1 MNLRD
6 HVEQV
11 FEPLE
16 KHDVA
21 DETCPQAEELLDDML
36 KQLEIVYEALGMSFE
51 ADCTEKFLDAFQDHM
66 AKYTDLIHV
75 NQDLHAKVEAHR
87 QTLNTV
93 GRRRLPDTREG
104 ITRKFKVQ
112 KTPHTNV
119 CPQCQHKWEE
129 SGEMKIYATVSCFPE
144 DGKPGELFLTVDRLG
159 STAHGALN
167 AAAILLSVGLQYGID
182 LSVFTSKLRGM
193 TFGPGGL
200 TGDPEFRRASS
211 VLDLIAQWLE
221 KRFLKATTTG
231 EYFDG

>member
-6 HVEQV
+6 YVENI

-16 KHDVA
+16 KHDIV
-21 DETCPQAEELLDDML
+21 DETVPQAEELLDDML
-36 KQLEIVYEALGMSFE
+36 KQLEIVYEALEVPFE
-51 ADCTEKFLDAFQDHM
+51 EGLAEKFLDAVQDHM
-66 AKYTDLIHV
+66 VKYNDLMHV
-75 NQDLHAKVEAHR
+75 NRDLRAKIEAHR
-87 QTLNTV
+87 QTLNTL

-104 ITRKFKVQ
+104 VTRKFKVQ
-112 KTPHTNV
+112 KTPHANV
-119 CPQCQHKWEE
+119 CPSCQHRWEE

-182 LSVFTSKLRGM
+182 LKVFTSKLRGM
-193 TFGPGGL
+193 VFGPGGL

-221 KRFLKATTTG
+221 KRFLKEPTG